1 MVSGLSWLKQVN
13 QLTFS
18 KVSILLLGC
27 WLGSIVIGYFA
38 DKIGRKYSIVLST
51 VVFLLGSALQGAAMN
66 IGWLLGS
73 RFVTGLGVGA
83 LSLLV

>member
-1 MVSGLSWLKQVN
+1 M
-13 QLTFS
+13 
-18 KVSILLLGC
+18 
-27 WLGSIVIGYFA
+27 IGYFA

-51 VVFLLGSALQGAAMN
+51 VVFLLGSALQGGAMN